1 MLVQVLAEYADR
13 YLADQLNDAAWES
26 KPVQWQID
34 ISRQGEFLGVT
45 ERTISEQRGK
55 KSVTVPM
62 QLTVPRSP
70 VNRNSGEHPLLAAD
84 DIAYVLGAGAWT
96 GSKEADRTKAQA
108 HHAAFVELIDKAAEV
123 TRLAELE
130 ACQRLYADAD
140 EVNKAR
146 AALQTAKPGA
156 IVALAVG
163 RPLVD
168 LESVREF
175 WRNHY
180 QTEFDA
186 RMEGGVGECIV
197 SGKTGSIAPTH
208 EKIKGVASL
217 GGQASGVSLMSFD
230 KEAFRSYGWERNSN
244 SPVSPDRALA
254 YVLALNDLLRPGG
267 SASKVPGMEGKKR
280 RNDKAGVGFVFW
292 TREPSNYDIFSSLD
306 PPDEATLDALLN
318 LNGEV
323 QLDANQFYMA
333 GLSGNG
339 GRLRVRYWVADSLA
353 CVQSNVA
360 EWHRLL
366 RVAWPWE
373 DRSPVRL
380 WQLEKVLNRDGVP
393 PPRLEIALVRRAIE
407 GRAQPLGYAVL
418 SAALNRLRH
427 PEADKRKDVRN
438 KESRPLTSLR
448 VAVGLVRLCVNDLR
462 YTRKENE
469 MSEGLDPNCA
479 LPAYLC
485 GRLMFEY
492 ESLQQAASGSVN
504 SSVLDRYFSL
514 ASTYPAIAMPKIAN
528 LGQVHLRKLRR
539 DKPGVAFRIDERLQ
553 EIHSRLAPST
563 FGAYPAKLSLED
575 QGLFILG
582 YYHQKAENAR
592 NIQAAKQARNQN
604 QPAASGETEEN

>member
-26 KPVQWQID
+26 KPVQWQLN
-34 ISRQGEFLGVT
+34 ISRQGTFLGVT

-55 KSVTVPM
+55 KAVTVPM

-70 VNRNSGEHPLLAAD
+70 VNRNSGEHPLLSAD
-84 DIAYVLGAGAWT
+84 DIAYVLGAGNWT
-96 GSKEADRTKAQA
+96 GSKKADRAKAEA
-108 HHAAFVELIDKAAEV
+108 HHSAFVELIGKAADA
-123 TRLAELE
+123 TRLPEVE
-130 ACQRLYADAD
+130 ACRRFYVDAD
-140 EVNKAR
+140 EVDKAR
-146 AALQTAKPGA
+146 KALQTAKPGA

-163 RPLVD
+163 MPLVN
-168 LESVREF
+168 LEPVREY

-186 RMEGGVGECIV
+186 RMEGEPGECIV

-217 GGQASGVSLMSFD
+217 GGQAAGVSLMSFD
-230 KEAFRSYGWERNSN
+230 KEAFRSYGWERNAN

-267 SASKVPGMEGKKR
+267 SASKVPGSEGTKR
-280 RNDKAGVGFVFW
+280 RNDKAGIGFVFW
-292 TREPSNYDIFSSLD
+292 TREPSNYNIFSSLE
-306 PPDEATLDALLN
+306 PPDEATLDAMLN
-318 LNGEV
+318 LSGEV
-323 QLDANQFYMA
+323 QLDANDFYMA

-353 CVQSNVA
+353 RVQGNVA
-360 EWHRLL
+360 GWHRHL

-373 DRSPVRL
+373 DCLPVRL
-380 WQLEKVLNRDGVP
+380 WQLEKILDRDGEP
-393 PPRLEIALVRRAIE
+393 PPHLEIALVRRAIE

-427 PEADKRKDVRN
+427 PEAGNHNEARN
-438 KESRPLTSLR
+438 KESRPLANLR

-462 YTRKENE
+462 FTRKESD
-469 MSEGLDPNCA
+469 MSEGLDPNCT

-485 GRLMFEY
+485 GQLMFEY
-492 ESLQQAASGSVN
+492 ENLQQAASGSVN

-514 ASTYPAIAMPKIAN
+514 ASTYPAIAMPKVAD
-528 LGQVHLRKLRR
+528 LGQTHLRKLRR
-539 DKPGVAFRIDERLQ
+539 DRPGIAFRIDERLQ
-553 EIHSRLAPST
+553 EIHSRFAPSAS
-563 FGAYPAKLSLED
+563 GAYPARLSLED

-592 NIQAAKQARNQN
+592 KIQAAKQARNQN
-604 QPAASGETEEN
+604 EPAHGGETEEN